1 MPNDWAN
8 AATGGALQARPL
20 TGEAF
25 AAFGD
30 VVAPGPISRQVN
42 DGRALR
48 YDGVAR
54 LTHDPYAAEPVL
66 ALYAVTASPK
76 PFEIDLLE
84 RHPLASQTFVP
95 MRLAGPYL
103 VVVAPSRAD
112 GEPATDRAEAF
123 VAPPD
128 VGVHYAPGVW
138 HMPMAAFGGD
148 ALFAMWMWEAGGG
161 RDTEERRLPVALRV
175 EGW

>member
-1 MPNDWAN
+1 MANKWAG
-8 AATGGALQARPL
+8 AAPGGVLDARPF
-20 TGEAF
+20 TQEAF

-30 VVAPGPISRQVN
+30 VVAPGDQSRRVN

-54 LTHDPYAAEPVL
+54 LEHDACAADPVL
-66 ALYAVTASPK
+66 ALYAVSASPK
-76 PFEIDLLE
+76 PFAIDLLE

-95 MRLAGPYL
+95 IRLAEPYL
-103 VVVAPSRAD
+103 VVVAPSGAD
-112 GEPATDRAEAF
+112 GEPSVDRAEAF
-123 VAPPD
+123 AAPPD

-138 HMPMAAFGGD
+138 HMPMAAFGAD
-148 ALFAMWMWEAGGG
+148 ALFAMWMWEAGDG

-175 EGW
+175 RGW